1 MLLLLPTS
9 TYRATDFVA
18 AARTLGAEIIIAS
31 DHRLAIGPALPAES
45 LVVDFSRPDRAA
57 ARIVAHCKR
66 QPVDAIVPVDDEGVV
81 AGAAAASELGL
92 AHNPVEAV
100 AATRDKAELR
110 RKLTAAGLPQPSIRE
125 VGPEAAVESPASEV
139 GFPCVLKP
147 LSMAASRGVI
157 RADNSE
163 EAEVAAAR
171 VRAIVASS
179 SSVPEPLLVESY
191 VPGPELALEGLL
203 RHGRLEVLALFDKP
217 DELAGPFFEET
228 IYVTPSRQ
236 PTGIRR
242 QIAARCSAAV
252 AALGLREGPV
262 HVEVRLH
269 DSEVWVI
276 DVAARSIGGLCSRS
290 LHFGLGVSLEELL
303 LRHALGLPLDGLERA
318 PGASGVMM
326 LPIPRAG
333 LLQGVRGRD
342 KVAAMPGIDGLQITA
357 VRGRLLRPLPEGD
370 RYLGFMFASGA
381 TPEEVEACLRRAYA
395 ELEIEITAA

>member
-1 MLLLLPTS
+1 
-9 TYRATDFVA
+9 
-18 AARTLGAEIIIAS
+18 
-31 DHRLAIGPALPAES
+31 
-45 LVVDFSRPDRAA
+45 
-57 ARIVAHCKR
+57 
-66 QPVDAIVPVDDEGVV
+66 
-81 AGAAAASELGL
+81 
-92 AHNPVEAV
+92 
-100 AATRDKAELR
+100 
-110 RKLTAAGLPQPSIRE
+110 
-125 VGPEAAVESPASEV
+125 
-139 GFPCVLKP
+139 
-147 LSMAASRGVI
+147 
-157 RADNSE
+157 
-163 EAEVAAAR
+163 